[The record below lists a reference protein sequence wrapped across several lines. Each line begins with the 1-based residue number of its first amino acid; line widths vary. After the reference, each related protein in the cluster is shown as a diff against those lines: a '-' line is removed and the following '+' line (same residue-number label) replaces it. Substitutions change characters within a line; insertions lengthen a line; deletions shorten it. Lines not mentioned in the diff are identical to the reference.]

1 MKARLVARNPKDNM
15 VSLYAEY
22 RHEDK
27 FKRVPTG
34 IRIGTKYWDNEK
46 QRIRA
51 NGTKDVEN
59 DNIHIQSVLV
69 GLANRIKELYT
80 QNKNSYPTVTQ
91 LNASYEA
98 QAVALAQE
106 SAPPV
111 PQTTVTAAL
120 QSFIEEKPDWSV
132 ATRQGFGTLMN
143 NIKEY
148 QLARKVTWLFDTIS
162 NEDITVWQHW
172 LLATKDYKNATLDK
186 RVRLLRQLLR
196 EKEAPKVN
204 LAKVK
209 PLYSQMLTPPVVLH
223 QAEIEALRTLNL
235 KANSR
240 LERVR
245 DLMIAQI
252 FSGLRFS
259 DLIRLQRDNIVKG
272 HIVIRMQ
279 KTNQTVRVP
288 IFPQF
293 QEVAEKYTN
302 SMSNELRLPNISNQK
317 FNEYLKELCQLVP
330 ALLEPVN
337 IEYKKRNKVLSE
349 QTPKWQLITS
359 HSSRRSFCSLCL
371 DLGYSPKEVMSWS
384 GHRTLSAFSRYIGQT
399 DLRADAAVDF
409 SSRYEQAKTKLAATL

>member
-34 IRIGTKYWDNEK
+34 IRIGVKYWDNEK

-51 NGTKDVEN
+51 NGTKDVEK
-59 DNIHIQSVLV
+59 DNIHIQSVLAE
-69 GLANRIKELYT
+69 LANRIKELYT
-80 QNKNSYPTVTQ
+80 QNRNSYPTVGQ
-91 LNASYEA
+91 LNASYKA
-98 QAVALAQE
+98 QAVALTQE

-111 PQTTVTAAL
+111 PKATVTVSL
-120 QSFIEEKPDWSV
+120 QSFMEEKSDWAV
-132 ATRQGFGTLMN
+132 ATRKGFATLKK
-143 NIKEY
+143 NIEEY
-148 QLARKVTWLFDTIS
+148 ELAQKATWLLDTVS
-162 NEDITVWQHW
+162 NDDITAWQHW
-172 LLATKDYKNATLDK
+172 LLEKKDYKNATLGK
-186 RVRLLRQLLR
+186 RVRLLRQFLR

-209 PLYSQMLTPPVVLH
+209 PLHSQMLTPPVVLH
-223 QAEIEALRTLNL
+223 QTEIDALHVLNL
-235 KANSR
+235 KGSPR
-240 LERVR
+240 LARVR

-259 DLIRLQRDNIVKG
+259 DLIRLQQDNLVKG

-288 IFPQF
+288 MFPQF
-293 QEVAEKYTN
+293 QQVAEKYTD
-302 SMSNELRLPNISNQK
+302 SGTNELRLPDISNQK

-330 ALLEPVN
+330 ALLEPVT
-337 IEYKKRNKVLSE
+337 IEYKKRNKTLSE
-349 QTPKWQLITS
+349 QIPKWQLITS

-371 DLGYSPKEVMSWS
+371 DLGYSTKQVMSWS
-384 GHRTLSAFSRYIGQT
+384 GHRTLSAFSRYIGQS
-399 DLRADAAVDF
+399 DLRTDAADDF
-409 SSRYEQAKTKLAATL
+409 AARYENVKSASN